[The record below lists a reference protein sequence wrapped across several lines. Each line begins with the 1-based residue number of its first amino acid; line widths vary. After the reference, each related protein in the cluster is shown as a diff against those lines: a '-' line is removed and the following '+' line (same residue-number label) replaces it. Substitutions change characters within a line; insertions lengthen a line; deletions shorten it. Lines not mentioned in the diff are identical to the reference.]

1 MRSTSSFLPRTQR
14 HAHAYVTGS
23 SSATE
28 SERRSHCQWRAS
40 GLPLL
45 HAGEEQL
52 RHVIASAGGRSD
64 RFRHATGLVLVAVE
78 SEIESIARKIRI

>member
-1 MRSTSSFLPRTQR
+1 M
-14 HAHAYVTGS
+14 
-23 SSATE
+23 
-28 SERRSHCQWRAS
+28 AS

-52 RHVIASAGGRSD
+52 RHVIASAGGHSD

-78 SEIESIARKIRI
+78 SEIESIVNYSNLITEKR